1 MKQRIT
7 TGLLAG
13 AFYLVLLCIGS
24 LPFTLLAA
32 AIAVISYLEL
42 VKMGKMNVASPEVIF
57 GGLAVA
63 ALVLN
68 AGRSSFLAD
77 GLWMRMTALFV
88 LLMLTLMILRRSAF
102 TFANAAY
109 LFLSVF
115 YIGIPFYL
123 LVRLRLDSLLLVLL
137 VQVLIWTTDSG
148 AYFVGRKFGKRKLAP
163 VISPNKTREGSIGAV
178 IIAVLIAL
186 LFKWIAGPALALTWP
201 TLIGISL
208 VISVFG
214 QIGDLVESAIKRYYN
229 IKDSGT
235 ILPGHG
241 GMLDRF
247 DSLIFV
253 LPLLYVLGFIV

>member
-1 MKQRIT
+1 LKQRIT

-13 AFYLVLLCIGS
+13 AFYLVLLWIGS
-24 LPFTLLAA
+24 LPFALLSA
-32 AIAVISYLEL
+32 AIAVMSYFEL
-42 VKMGKMNVASPEVIF
+42 VKLSKMNVAFPEVIL

-68 AGRSSFLAD
+68 SVRSSLIAD

-88 LLMLTLMILRRSAF
+88 LLILTLMILRRSAF
-102 TFANAAY
+102 TFADAAY

-123 LVRLRLDSLLLVLL
+123 LVRLRLDSLLLILL
-137 VQVLIWTTDSG
+137 VQVLIWATDSG
-148 AYFVGRKFGKRKLAP
+148 AYFVGRKFGKHKLAP
-163 VISPNKTREGSIGAV
+163 VISPKKTREGAVGAV
-178 IIAVLIAL
+178 LIAILIAL
-186 LFKWIAGPALALTWP
+186 LFKWIAGPELELTWP
-201 TLIGISL
+201 VLIGISL
-208 VISVFG
+208 IISVFG
-214 QIGDLVESAIKRYYN
+214 QIGDLVESAIKRHYK